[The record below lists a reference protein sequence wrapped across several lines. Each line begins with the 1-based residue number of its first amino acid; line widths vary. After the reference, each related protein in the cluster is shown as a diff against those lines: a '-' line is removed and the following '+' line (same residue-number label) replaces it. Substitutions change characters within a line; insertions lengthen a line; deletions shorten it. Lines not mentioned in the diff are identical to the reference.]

1 MGRNGCGKTTLMKMI
16 TGAVQPDTGD
26 IEIGQTIKIGYY
38 AQECDMPDDK
48 G

>member
-1 MGRNGCGKTTLMKMI
+1 MI
-16 TGAVQPDTGD
+16 TGAVQPDAGD